1 MPGASESASPSTH
14 LYRRFPELVDTLP
27 HVRLGHSPTPVR
39 KLEGLGTRNRIWLKD
54 DGAFGSGGWGGNKVR
69 KLEWIIPDVL
79 ARGCSRI
86 ITAGGIGTNWGLATA
101 LYAKEFG
108 IETVLALID
117 QPVDDHVRAQLA
129 RLHSSGATLHFTRDK
144 MRTFAAAP
152 FLMLR
157 HMRGGRF
164 PYYLPPGGSS
174 PVGALGYVEAGL
186 ELAAQVEAGTL
197 PEPAHVVAAVGSGG
211 TVAGLLLGLRLAGL
225 RTGVVAVVV
234 NDTLPLG
241 PRNVRDL
248 ASRTESLLRRRGA
261 RFDDLDLED
270 ADLVVTRDY
279 LGPGYGYAT
288 AEGRA
293 AQRVGAEFGIPL
305 DPVYTAKAFAGLL
318 EIDARRQG
326 DDRPI
331 VMLDTFGPRAG

>member
-1 MPGASESASPSTH
+1 MRETASAPPYLH
-14 LYRRFPELVDTLP
+14 RRFPELAESLP
-27 HVRLGHSPTPVR
+27 HVRLGESPTPVR

-54 DGAFGSGGWGGNKVR
+54 DSAFGSGPWGGNKVR

-79 ARGCSRI
+79 ARGSTRI
-86 ITAGGIGTNWGLATA
+86 ITVGGLGTNWGLATA

-108 IETVLALID
+108 IDTVLALID

-129 RLHSSGATLHFTRDK
+129 RLQRSGATLYFTRNK
-144 MRTFAAAP
+144 LRTFVAAP
-152 FLMLR
+152 YLMLR
-157 HMRGGRF
+157 SMRGGRL

-174 PVGALGYVEAGL
+174 PIGSLGYVEAGL
-186 ELAAQVEAGTL
+186 ELAAQVESGEM

-211 TVAGLLLGLRLAGL
+211 TVAGLLLGMRLGGL

-241 PRNVRDL
+241 QADIRDL

-261 RFDDLDLED
+261 RFDDPDVGA
-270 ADLVVTRDY
+270 ADLVVTREY

-305 DPVYTAKAFAGLL
+305 DPVYTAKTFAGLL
-318 EIDARRQG
+318 EIDARSRG
-326 DDRPI
+326 DAGPI
-331 VMLDTFGPRAG
+331 VMFDTFGPR

>member
-1 MPGASESASPSTH
+1 MGETGSGTPH
-14 LYRRFPELVDTLP
+14 LHRLFPDLVTSLP
-27 HVRLGHSPTPVR
+27 HVRLGESPTPIR
-39 KLEGLGTRNRIWLKD
+39 RLEGLGTRNRIWLKD

-79 ARGCSRI
+79 ARQCSRI
-86 ITAGGIGTNWGLATA
+86 ITVGALGTNWGLATA
-101 LYAKEFG
+101 LYGKEFG
-108 IETVLALID
+108 IETAVALID
-117 QPVDDHVRAQLA
+117 QPMDDHVRAQVT
-129 RLHSSGATLHFTRDK
+129 RLQRSGATLYFTRNK
-144 MRTFAAAP
+144 GLTFAAAP
-152 FLMLR
+152 FLILR
-157 HMRGGRF
+157 NMRGGRL

-174 PVGALGYVEAGL
+174 PIGALGYVEAGL
-186 ELAAQVEAGTL
+186 ELAAQVEAGAL
-197 PEPAHVVAAVGSGG
+197 PEPSHVVAAVGSGG
-211 TVAGLLLGLRLAGL
+211 TAAGLLLGLRLAGL

-261 RFDDLDLED
+261 RFDDPDIEG

-279 LGPGYGYAT
+279 LGPGYGFAT

-305 DPVYTAKAFAGLL
+305 DPVYTAKTFAGLL
-318 EIDARRQG
+318 EIDARTKAH
-326 DDRPI
+326 DRPI
-331 VMLDTFGPRAG
+331 VMLDTFGPRVD